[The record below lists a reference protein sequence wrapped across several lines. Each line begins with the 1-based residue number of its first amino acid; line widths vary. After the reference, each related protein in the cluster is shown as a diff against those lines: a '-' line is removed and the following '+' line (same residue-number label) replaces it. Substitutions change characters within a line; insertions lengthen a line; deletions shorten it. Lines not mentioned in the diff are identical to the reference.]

1 MDQSISKKIA
11 LLNQTT
17 LDSLAEV
24 NILKIIERFTETGL
38 KILGANFGF
47 AWWKNPED
55 DKYKLAYKSP
65 NTPYEPKLPREH
77 GGNFMAEKNKTPIFV
92 EKTIKE
98 NYEKKYDVSPYMES
112 YAIIPIIYKN
122 YLYGN
127 LVICFEKEHI
137 FTDEDKE
144 LSASLG
150 NTTAQTIIIH
160 RFIEQEHK
168 TLKKAEMLKYTWKL
182 LKEEKLKTEFIAN
195 ATHEL
200 RTPLAIIKGNVD
212 LATKGD
218 HKKLKSTKSALRAID
233 HEIKHLVKIISD
245 LTLMTSSNVWESNNK
260 IVYKKVNLKSLVAHV
275 AVRSKALAY
284 KNKISIIA
292 KNIPNIFIFGDKKYL
307 EKMLFN
313 LVKNSITYNKK
324 NGYTKITVEETK
336 DNFVTINITD
346 NGIGIS
352 KKDLPRIFERF
363 YRANKSRSSYARTG
377 LGLAIVKWIAE
388 IHGGEV
394 FVKSIKNKGSV
405 FSISLPIE
413 KIKEI

>member
-1 MDQSISKKIA
+1 
-11 LLNQTT
+11 
-17 LDSLAEV
+17 
-24 NILKIIERFTETGL
+24 
-38 KILGANFGF
+38 
-47 AWWKNPED
+47 
-55 DKYKLAYKSP
+55 
-65 NTPYEPKLPREH
+65 
-77 GGNFMAEKNKTPIFV
+77 
-92 EKTIKE
+92 
-98 NYEKKYDVSPYMES
+98 
-112 YAIIPIIYKN
+112 
-122 YLYGN
+122 
-127 LVICFEKEHI
+127 
-137 FTDEDKE
+137 
-144 LSASLG
+144 
-150 NTTAQTIIIH
+150 
-160 RFIEQEHK
+160 
-168 TLKKAEMLKYTWKL
+168 ML
-182 LKEEKLKTEFIAN
+182 
-195 ATHEL
+195 
-200 RTPLAIIKGNVD
+200 
-212 LATKGD
+212 
-218 HKKLKSTKSALRAID
+218 
-233 HEIKHLVKIISD
+233 
-245 LTLMTSSNVWESNNK
+245 
-260 IVYKKVNLKSLVAHV
+260 KKVNLKSLVAHV

-405 FSISLPIE
+405 FSVSLPIE